1 MSLLATLQQVFA
13 AADHPLVDPAAFSG
27 FYEQHHPSVFRYI
40 YMLHGGSHSDAE
52 DLTAEAFIRAWSQ
65 RQRFRGS
72 VDAALGWILTI
83 ARRLVIDHQ
92 RRQQRWRMTPLVESV
107 ADTANDS
114 PEQQALLHE
123 RERLALTLLSR
134 TSLEQRNILILR
146 YFFGWRV
153 RDIAQ
158 HLGASEGAISVS
170 IHRTLAS
177 LRIHGIQ
184 LTAQEANDAY

>member
-13 AADHPLVDPAAFSG
+13 AADHPLADPAAFSG
-27 FYEQHHPSVFRYI
+27 FYEQHYPSVFRYI
-40 YMLHGGSHSDAE
+40 YMLHGGSHNDAE

-72 VDAALGWILTI
+72 VEAALGWMLTI
-83 ARRLVIDHQ
+83 ARRLVIDHR
-92 RRQQRWRMTPLVESV
+92 RRQQHRQTSALEESTA
-107 ADTANDS
+107 ADQTAN
-114 PEQQALLHE
+114 PEQHALLRE
-123 RERLALTLLSR
+123 RERLALTLLNR
-134 TSLEQRNILILR
+134 TSLEQRNMLILR

-177 LRIHGIQ
+177 LRVHGIQ
-184 LTAQEANDAY
+184 LTAQETNDAY